1 MNYLIILGT
10 MLACTS
16 VFLYG
21 LDGSL
26 VTDKG
31 FVMLCPVSTH
41 EFKHL
46 SISVIR
52 KEPLVSRD
60 AHCFIFFPLV
70 TDSHIYS
77 FCRIHHNLWGIVCEN
92 LEGLDNCQK

>member
-26 VTDKG
+26 VTDKV
-31 FVMLCPVSTH
+31 FVTLCPVSTH
-41 EFKHL
+41 ELKRL
-46 SISVIR
+46 SILVMR
-52 KEPLVSRD
+52 EPLVSRD
-60 AHCFIFFPLV
+60 AHCFNVFPLV
-70 TDSHIYS
+70 TDSHMDS
-77 FCRIHHNLWGIVCEN
+77 FCRIHHNFWGIVCKN